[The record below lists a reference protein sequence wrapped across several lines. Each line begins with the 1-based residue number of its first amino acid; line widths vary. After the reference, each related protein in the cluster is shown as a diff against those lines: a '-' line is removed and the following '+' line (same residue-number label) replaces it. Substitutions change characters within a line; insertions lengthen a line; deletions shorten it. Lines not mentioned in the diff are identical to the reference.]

1 MFLSLIPPKTHQ
13 GDKKGNTRVHPTNTN
28 IRVEE
33 RFGEVF
39 ERQRPA
45 GEVVTG
51 RTGPIKSILTVI
63 RRDTGEKRVCL
74 SLRTCQIS
82 KTSGTMAGEAKS

>member
-1 MFLSLIPPKTHQ
+1 MDLSLLRELEFGFLKKQRFLIRHDELGDMFLSLIPPKTHQ
-13 GDKKGNTRVHPTNTN
+13 GDKTGNTRVHPTNTN

-51 RTGPIKSILTVI
+51 RAQDP
-63 RRDTGEKRVCL
+63 
-74 SLRTCQIS
+74 
-82 KTSGTMAGEAKS
+82 